1 MRAISVLR
9 IARDGAME
17 RDSLRTRP
25 SARIVRN
32 GVSEMAKPVNDIEAA
47 AAEIVELRTVSSAPT
62 TEARTLERALGAQI
76 RLLRRRQDLS
86 VSDLATAASISL
98 GMLSKIENGQ
108 ISPSLTTVQSLAHAL
123 SVPISSLFESVEE
136 RQDCSFVPAGRGV
149 SIERRGTKAG
159 HHYQLLGHL
168 SRGDVVVEPYL
179 ITLNEEAT
187 PHTLH
192 HMDQLDAAYQFQ
204 PRRRRADPYGAG
216 RDQVPPR
223 QRDVPSATGGHDD
236 VRFGRIAWSGGV
248 HGAAAAIS
256 VDHRL
261 SAPPRLSA

>member
-1 MRAISVLR
+1 
-9 IARDGAME
+9 
-17 RDSLRTRP
+17 
-25 SARIVRN
+25 
-32 GVSEMAKPVNDIEAA
+32 MAKLVNDIEAA
-47 AAEIVELRTVSSAPT
+47 AAEIGELRTMSSAPT

-159 HHYQLLGHL
+159 HNYQLLGYL

-187 PHTLH
+187 PHTSFSHAGVELIHMLQGALKYRHGSETYHLRPGDTMMFDSGALH
-192 HMDQLDAAYQFQ
+192 GPEQFLELPMRYLSIIVY
-204 PRRRRADPYGAG
+204 PRN
-216 RDQVPPR
+216 
-223 QRDVPSATGGHDD
+223 
-236 VRFGRIAWSGGV
+236 
-248 HGAAAAIS
+248 HG
-256 VDHRL
+256 
-261 SAPPRLSA
+261 